1 MARTH
6 DCAARAGWP
15 IVAVTHGP
23 LETSKAQES
32 PRRWPSEGDFWRLWL
47 IGTVQ
52 FGVRWIEMLAVGIFV
67 YQQTGSALL
76 VTLLTLLRT
85 LPLALFGAF
94 VGALADRLEGRIV
107 LLLNSLV
114 LLATSAT
121 IALLAYT
128 QHLAI
133 WHLAVATFISG
144 TMWSTDMGVRRLMIG
159 RVVGAARMGHA
170 MVFDAGANNIS
181 RMAGPA
187 IGGVVLAAWGL
198 HACFALGA
206 MMYLLAAVAA
216 VGIRYRNPV
225 PAGAA
230 GLLLRTI
237 FDAAD
242 LMRRDRRLLGIL
254 AITLIFNLFAWPN
267 LSLIPVI
274 GKDSLAL
281 GPGGVGLLASMEG
294 LGAIFGVVAVYFLGR
309 PALYPKLY
317 VYSVMAYLVAF
328 TAFAMLPEPSAAG
341 LALLIAGI
349 GGSGFA
355 ITQSTLA
362 FQSAKP
368 EMRGRVLGLISVAIG
383 TGPIGFLQLGLMAD
397 AFGAQLA
404 IIISG
409 CEGLLALL
417 LTRRLWREIRIDDD
431 RGAG

>member
-1 MARTH
+1 VRTH
-6 DCAARAGWP
+6 DRAAHAGWSS
-15 IVAVTHGP
+15 VAVTHVSPSAAG
-23 LETSKAQES
+23 AQEELERANATP

-47 IGTVQ
+47 IGMVQ

-94 VGALADRLEGRIV
+94 VGAAADRLEGRTV
-107 LLLNSLV
+107 LLLNTLV
-114 LLATSAT
+114 LMATSLT
-121 IALLAYT
+121 IALLAIT
-128 QHLAI
+128 GHLAI

-159 RVVGAARMGHA
+159 RVVGAARMGYA
-170 MVFDAGANNIS
+170 MVFDAGANNVT
-181 RMAGPA
+181 RMAGP
-187 IGGVVLAAWGL
+187 V
-198 HACFALGA
+198 
-206 MMYLLAAVAA
+206 
-216 VGIRYRNPV
+216 
-225 PAGAA
+225 
-230 GLLLRTI
+230 LRTI
-237 FDAAD
+237 FDAVELA
-242 LMRRDRRLLGIL
+242 RRDRRLLGIL

-274 GKDSLAL
+274 GKDSLGL
-281 GPGGVGLLASMEG
+281 GPSGVGLLAAMEG
-294 LGAIFGVVAVYFLGR
+294 LGAILGVVAVYFLGR

-317 VYSVMAYLVAF
+317 VYSVMAYLAAF
-328 TAFAMLPEPSAAG
+328 TTFAMLPGPSAAG

-362 FQSAKP
+362 FQSTRP
-368 EMRGRVLGLISVAIG
+368 EMRGRILGLISVAIG
-383 TGPIGFLQLGLMAD
+383 TGPIGFLQLGLLAD

-417 LTRRLWREIRIDDD
+417 LTRPLWRAIRID
-431 RGAG
+431 ATSV

>member
-1 MARTH
+1 MH
-6 DCAARAGWP
+6 GSLNAAA
-15 IVAVTHGP
+15 
-23 LETSKAQES
+23 AQE
-32 PRRWPSEGDFWRLWL
+32 PTRPKEPAPGRWPSEGDFWRLWV
-47 IGTVQ
+47 IGGVQ

-94 VGALADRLEGRIV
+94 VGAAADRMEGRTV
-107 LLLNSLV
+107 LLLNTLV

-121 IALLAYT
+121 IASLAWT
-128 QHLAI
+128 DRLAI

-170 MVFDAGANNIS
+170 MVFDAGSNNIT

-187 IGGVVLAAWGL
+187 VGGAVLAAWGL

-206 MMYLLAAVAA
+206 LLYLLAVLAA
-216 VGIRYRNPV
+216 AGIRYRNPV
-225 PAGAA
+225 PAGAP
-230 GLLLRTI
+230 GFLLRTVL
-237 FDAAD
+237 DAVSLA
-242 LMRRDRRLLGIL
+242 RRDRRLLGIL

-274 GKDSLAL
+274 GKDSLGL
-281 GPGGVGLLASMEG
+281 GPSGVGLLAAMEG
-294 LGAIFGVVAVYFLGR
+294 LGAICGVVAVYFLGR
-309 PALYPKLY
+309 PALYARLY
-317 VYSVMAYLVAF
+317 VYSVLAYLVAL
-328 TAFAMLPEPSAAG
+328 TVFALLPEPSLAG

-362 FQSAKP
+362 FHATRP
-368 EMRGRVLGLISVAIG
+368 EMRGRILGLLSVAIG
-383 TGPIGFLQLGLMAD
+383 TGPIGFLQLGVLAD
-397 AFGAQLA
+397 AFGAPLA
-404 IIISG
+404 IAISG

-417 LTRRLWREIRIDDD
+417 LTRPLWREIRWTSE
-431 RGAG
+431 